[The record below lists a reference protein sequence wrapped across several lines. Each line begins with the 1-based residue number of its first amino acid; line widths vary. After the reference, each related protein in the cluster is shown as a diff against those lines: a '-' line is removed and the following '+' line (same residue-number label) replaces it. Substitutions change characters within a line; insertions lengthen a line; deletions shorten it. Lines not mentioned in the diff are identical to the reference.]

1 MVVSSSLGCFSSQRS
16 PRGWF
21 SRSVAM
27 FLPSPTAFAAWRE
40 VDLNRRAASRL
51 AGFDPSQGALNDHGV
66 GELLKANHLLIR

>member
-1 MVVSSSLGCFSSQRS
+1 
-16 PRGWF
+16 
-21 SRSVAM
+21 M

-51 AGFDPSQGALNDHGV
+51 TGFDPSQGALNDHGV